1 LEVFVGKIIFA
12 LIIAAIAWVLFK
24 GLTKKP
30 PGGSNDANAGNATKA
45 RPTKSSPG
53 TPPNLNAPE
62 RMVKCVRCGVFMP
75 ETDSLIIDGKLSC
88 LDPNACGHANERGH
102 S

>member
-24 GLTKKP
+24 GLAKKP
-30 PGGSNDANAGNATKA
+30 PGGSNATKA

-53 TPPNLNAPE
+53 TPPNLNPPE
-62 RMVKCVRCGVFMP
+62 RMVECGRCGVFMP

-88 LDPNACGHANERGH
+88 PDPKACGHANERGY

>member
-1 LEVFVGKIIFA
+1 MGKIVFA
-12 LIIAAIAWVLFK
+12 LITAAIAWVLFK

-30 PGGSNDANAGNATKA
+30 PAGRSAADTTNGRA
-45 RPTKSSPG
+45 TKSSQG
-53 TPPNLNAPE
+53 ASANLNAPE

-75 ETDSLIIDGKLSC
+75 ETDSLIIEGKLSC
-88 LDPNACGHANERGH
+88 RDPEACGHVSERNEHGR

>member
-1 LEVFVGKIIFA
+1 MGKIIFA
-12 LIIAAIAWVLFK
+12 LITAAIAWVLFK

-30 PGGSNDANAGNATKA
+30 PGGRNDANTANGRA
-45 RPTKSSPG
+45 TKSSHG
-53 TPPNLNAPE
+53 TPVNLNAPE

-75 ETDSLIIDGKLSC
+75 ETDSLIIEGKLSC
-88 LDPNACGHANERGH
+88 RDPEACGHVSERNEHGR